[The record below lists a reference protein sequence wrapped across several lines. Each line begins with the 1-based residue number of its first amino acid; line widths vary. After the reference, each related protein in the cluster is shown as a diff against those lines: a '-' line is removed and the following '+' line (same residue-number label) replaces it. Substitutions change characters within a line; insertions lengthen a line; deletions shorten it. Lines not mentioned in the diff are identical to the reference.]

1 MEIHENTTKLTDL
14 TERLRKL
21 ADRCGEAQIKQRI
34 GELEEEQTHPDFWK
48 DNEAAQ
54 EKARKLSGLK
64 EEEMLFTTARADL
77 ADCQA
82 LLELAEEEGGKKVSA
97 EIAAELERI
106 EKTIEA
112 KERELQFQGP
122 FDKHDAIITIQA
134 GAGGTDAQDWAEMLE
149 RMYLRFAEARGW
161 GTHSLERQ
169 TGEEAGLKHATF
181 EIRGKFAYGLL
192 KNEHGVHRL
201 VRLSPFNADHL
212 RQTSFARVEVLPK
225 LPEKETPEIDEK
237 DLEIDTFR
245 SGGAGGQHV
254 NKTSSA
260 VRVRHIPT
268 GVTVKVEQERSQ
280 GQNKAMA
287 LSMLASKLQL
297 LAEAQH
303 AANIKDLKGEVKE
316 AAWGNQI
323 RSYVLHPYKL
333 VKDHRTKKE
342 DTNAEGVLEGKLDT
356 FIEVV

>member
-1 MEIHENTTKLTDL
+1 MPEEIAL
-14 TERLRKL
+14 
-21 ADRCGEAQIKQRI
+21 EAARI
-34 GELEEEQTHPDFWK
+34 G
-48 DNEAAQ
+48 
-54 EKARKLSGLK
+54 ARIT
-64 EEEMLFTTARADL
+64 E
-77 ADCQA
+77 
-82 LLELAEEEGGKKVSA
+82 
-97 EIAAELERI
+97 
-106 EKTIEA
+106 

-122 FDKHDAIITIQA
+122 HDKYDAIISIQA
-134 GAGGTDAQDWAEMLE
+134 GAGGTDAQDWAQMLE
-149 RMYLRFAEARGW
+149 RMYLRFAETRGW
-161 GTHSLERQ
+161 GTHSLERSA
-169 TGEEAGLKHATF
+169 GEEAGVKHTTF
-181 EIRGKFAYGLL
+181 EVRGKFAYGLL

-225 LPEKETPEIDEK
+225 LPPKETPVIDEK

-260 VRVRHIPT
+260 VRVKHIPT

-287 LSMLASKLQL
+287 LAVLAAKLQL
-297 LAEAQH
+297 LAEEQH
-303 AANIKDLKGEVKE
+303 AATIKDLKGEVKE

-333 VKDHRTKKE
+333 VKDHRTKVE
-342 DTNAEGVLEGKLDT
+342 DKDAEGVLEGNLDA
-356 FIEVV
+356 FIDVV